1 MRVIDLF
8 CGCGGLSKGFENAG
22 YNIVAAYDNWDAALL
37 VYKNNFSHKVLKN
50 DIKDISINELL
61 SYNSDMIIGGPPC
74 QDFSSAG
81 KRDESLGR
89 GDLTIEFA
97 RVVSSVLPNYF
108 VMENV
113 DCIVKSSI
121 LKIAKKMFKD
131 AKYGLTEIVL
141 DASLCN
147 VPQKRKRFF
156 LIGELDGKDDF
167 LKEALLNNLAKKSMS
182 VREYLNDE
190 FNIQHYYRHPRSYQR
205 RGIFS
210 IDEPSP
216 TIRGVNRPIP
226 PNYKF
231 HSSDT
236 TKDLSK
242 VRPLTTKE
250 RARIQT
256 FPINFILP
264 GSKTNL
270 EQIIGNAVPVNLA
283 QYVAKILKDYIKK

>member
-1 MRVIDLF
+1 MF
-8 CGCGGLSKGFENAG
+8 
-22 YNIVAAYDNWDAALL
+22 
-37 VYKNNFSHKVLKN
+37 LK
-50 DIKDISINELL
+50 K
-61 SYNSDMIIGGPPC
+61 
-74 QDFSSAG
+74 
-81 KRDESLGR
+81 
-89 GDLTIEFA
+89 
-97 RVVSSVLPNYF
+97 
-108 VMENV
+108 
-113 DCIVKSSI
+113 
-121 LKIAKKMFKD
+121 
-131 AKYGLTEIVL
+131 
-141 DASLCN
+141 
-147 VPQKRKRFF
+147 KRFF

-167 LKEALLNNLAKKSMS
+167 LKEDLLNNLAKKSMS

-226 PNYKF
+226 PNYKL

>member
-89 GDLTIEFA
+89 ADLTIEFA

-113 DCIVKSSI
+113 DRIVKSSI

-147 VPQKRKRFF
+147 VPQK
-156 LIGELDGKDDF
+156 
-167 LKEALLNNLAKKSMS
+167 KEIL
-182 VREYLNDE
+182 
-190 FNIQHYYRHPRSYQR
+190 SYW
-205 RGIFS
+205 
-210 IDEPSP
+210 
-216 TIRGVNRPIP
+216 
-226 PNYKF
+226 
-231 HSSDT
+231 
-236 TKDLSK
+236 
-242 VRPLTTKE
+242 
-250 RARIQT
+250 
-256 FPINFILP
+256 
-264 GSKTNL
+264 
-270 EQIIGNAVPVNLA
+270 
-283 QYVAKILKDYIKK
+283 